1 MDITNLVYKVEPI
14 MKEVGSFIISRFNGS
29 LIIRE
34 KKERSL
40 VTDVDI
46 LAEQL
51 LIEQLQS
58 LLPDASFIAEESG
71 NSGNGCEYVW
81 VIDPIDGTTNFIHG
95 LPYFCIS
102 VALTQHDIPIWGA
115 VYAPL
120 TREFMYAYTNGG
132 TFLNGKR
139 MSVSSPILGEN
150 MIVIGFPYAKEQPF
164 VDLLD
169 RFKHIA
175 PKTFALRHFGAAAL
189 DAAYVA
195 CGKLDGIFLANL
207 AWWDIAAGMILIKE
221 AGGIVTDFNGNPIT
235 KQYDSFIAAGKPLY
249 DQLRQLIQ

>member
-1 MDITNLVYKVEPI
+1 MDIANLVYKVEPI

-34 KKERSL
+34 KKEKSL
-40 VTDVDI
+40 VTDVDL

-51 LIEQLQS
+51 LIEQLRS
-58 LLPDASFIAEESG
+58 LIPDASFIAEESG
-71 NSGNGCEYVW
+71 NSGSDSEYAW

-102 VALTQHDIPIWGA
+102 VALTHHDVPIWGA

-132 TFLNGKR
+132 AFLNGR
-139 MSVSSPILGEN
+139 RVSVSSPTLGQS
-150 MIVIGFPYAKEQPF
+150 MIVIGLPYAKEQPF

-169 RFKHIA
+169 RFKRVA
-175 PKTFALRHFGAAAL
+175 PKTYALRHFGAAAL
-189 DAAYVA
+189 DTAYVA

-207 AWWDIAAGMILIKE
+207 AWWDIAAGIILIQE
-221 AGGIVTDFNGNPIT
+221 AGGIVTDFTGKPIT
-235 KQYDSFIAAGKPLY
+235 KRYDSFIAAGKPLY